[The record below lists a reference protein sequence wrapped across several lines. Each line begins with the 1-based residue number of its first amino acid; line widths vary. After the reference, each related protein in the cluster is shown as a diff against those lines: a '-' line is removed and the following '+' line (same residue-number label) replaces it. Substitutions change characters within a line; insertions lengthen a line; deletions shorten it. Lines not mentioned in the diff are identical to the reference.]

1 LITVNSVH
9 TKSAQ
14 STANPV
20 DSPPVSQSEPVAN
33 VPVATIQHFAV
44 VSAVDSHP
52 MAIAL
57 SEFDNDIQSKSVLV
71 SVYNLKLSLFQL

>member
-1 LITVNSVH
+1 MWLKINSVH
-9 TKSAQ
+9 TKSVQ

-20 DSPPVSQSEPVAN
+20 DSPPVSQSEPAAN
-33 VPVATIQHFAV
+33 VLAATIPHFVV

-57 SEFDNDIQSKSVLV
+57 SESDNDIQSKSVLV
-71 SVYNLKLSLFQL
+71 SVYNLKLSLF

>member
-1 LITVNSVH
+1 LV
-9 TKSAQ
+9 Q

-20 DSPPVSQSEPVAN
+20 GFPPVSQLLPAAN
-33 VPVATIQHFAV
+33 VLVATIPHFVV
-44 VSAVDSHP
+44 VSVHSHP

-71 SVYNLKLSLFQL
+71 CVFF

>member
-9 TKSAQ
+9 TKSVQ
-14 STANPV
+14 SNANPV
-20 DSPPVSQSEPVAN
+20 GFPPVSQLLPAAN
-33 VPVATIQHFAV
+33 VPVATIPHFVSV
-44 VSAVDSHP
+44 VDFHP

>member
-1 LITVNSVH
+1 LVH
-9 TKSAQ
+9 TKLVQ

-20 DSPPVSQSEPVAN
+20 GFPPVSQSEPVA
-33 VPVATIQHFAV
+33 TILVV
-44 VSAVDSHP
+44 VSVVDFHP

-71 SVYNLKLSLFQL
+71 SVFLGID